1 MNLVLIARKADLLN
15 EIADDIKSKYAVKV
29 DVIIADFGN
38 GIDIYKNIE
47 ESLADKVELVNSER
61 MSCEQSAIFFPKL
74 SIRVWKKSWISIF
87 TSINTFMSNS

>member
-74 SIRVWKKSWISIF
+74 SIRVWKKS
-87 TSINTFMSNS
+87 